1 MKQSILWGLAAILTI
16 CGTTMTLTSCSD
28 NDDNG
33 TVTPETP
40 EKEYVIEM
48 GKEIQ

>member
-1 MKQSILWGLAAILTI
+1 MKKFSFWMLAAILTF
-16 CGTTMTLTSCSD
+16 CGATMTLTSCSD

-40 EKEYVIEM
+40 EKEYVIEV
-48 GKEIQ
+48 GKGIQ